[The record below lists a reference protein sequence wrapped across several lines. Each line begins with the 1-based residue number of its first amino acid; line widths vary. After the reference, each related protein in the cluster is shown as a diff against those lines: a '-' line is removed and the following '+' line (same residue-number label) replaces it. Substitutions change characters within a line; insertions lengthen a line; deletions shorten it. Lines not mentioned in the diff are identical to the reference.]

1 MYNHSSPSLNSS
13 YKTWL
18 LFALC
23 PMGDLNDE
31 GERVGGREDM
41 VQVVLL
47 KSAHQDHR
55 RP

>member
-23 PMGDLNDE
+23 PIGDLNDE
-31 GERVGGREDM
+31 EGREDM

-55 RP
+55 QP